1 MNRPRRPAGSRA
13 HPVTSSIG
21 GAIESA
27 ASVLEEL
34 YSEMEEW
41 ASSLEGN
48 SMEHLPK
55 YEEVSEARDALDSP
69 KDELQSIDLPEEI
82 AGVEVSYT
90 QDTRKKAGSRA
101 GRLNNAADELRAAE
115 AGLEAWLEDNP
126 ELTFIEVSE
135 EEVDDIT
142 LEELETAVE
151 SEADERNELRDKAQ
165 EALDTIQNQLG
176 ELDSVCFPGMY

>member
-13 HPVTSSIG
+13 HPVTSSIL

-27 ASVLEEL
+27 SSVLEEL
-34 YSEMEEW
+34 HSEMEEW

-55 YEEVSEARDALDSP
+55 YDEVSEARDALESP
-69 KDELQSIDLPEEI
+69 KDELESIELPDEI
-82 AGVEVSYT
+82 GGVEIKYT
-90 QDTRKKAGSRA
+90 QDTRKKAGSRS

-126 ELTFIEVSE
+126 ELELVSSVE
-135 EEVDDIT
+135 EGGPDDLMENQT
-142 LEELETAVE
+142 TSEDEEG
-151 SEADERNELRDKAQ
+151 ERTELRDKAQ
-165 EALDTIQNQLG
+165 EALDIIQNQLG